1 MDSGSHSA
9 TYKKVFKIRDNH
21 GEVEIDDFTIELVET
36 IEGQDIFTSGLDPKA
51 FMDRDN
57 VESEQCLSE
66 EGKKADDKDERQDS
80 VSPVCGI
87 FG

>member
-1 MDSGSHSA
+1 MFN
-9 TYKKVFKIRDNH
+9 VRDNH

-66 EGKKADDKDERQDS
+66 EGKKADDKDKRQDS
-80 VSPVCGI
+80 VSPVCRI